1 MQKLDILKA
10 YFHFSNLQYSMTNTA
25 PGIVV
30 LGLGPQSKKFITK
43 ALKLCGDSAVLAHDV
58 AGMAGATHAIGT
70 PKALSAMRKKL
81 VPGSTAATRRKDLAR
96 SDAAIQWLASGER
109 GSSSNAIF
117 ARLTGFATEERGY
130 RDGSPVPRDP
140 ADLRRC
146 RLLLEQVPAL
156 EPEFRKRMA
165 RASLNWKAL
174 VASWD
179 ELCKTMDQET
189 PDWRKGSGRA
199 EKTYALMKSLGC

>member
-1 MQKLDILKA
+1 
-10 YFHFSNLQYSMTNTA
+10 MTTSTTSQ
-25 PGIVV
+25 GIVV
-30 LGLGPQSKKFITK
+30 LGLGPQSKKFVTK
-43 ALKLCGDSAVLAHDV
+43 ALKLCGDSAVIAHDV
-58 AGMAGATHAIGT
+58 AGMAGATHALGT
-70 PKALSAMRKKL
+70 PEALSAVRKKL
-81 VPGSTAATRRKDLAR
+81 APGSAAAARRKDLAR

-156 EPEFRKRMA
+156 APEFRKRMG
-165 RASLNWKAL
+165 RVKNWKAL
-174 VASWD
+174 VAAWD
-179 ELCKTMDQET
+179 VLCKLMDEET
-189 PDWRKGSGRA
+189 PDWRNGSGRA
-199 EKTYALMKSLGC
+199 EKTYSLMKSLGC

>member
-1 MQKLDILKA
+1 
-10 YFHFSNLQYSMTNTA
+10 MTTSTTSQ
-25 PGIVV
+25 GIVV
-30 LGLGPQSKKFITK
+30 LGLGPQSKKFVTK
-43 ALKLCGDSAVLAHDV
+43 ARKLCGDSAVLAHDV
-58 AGMAGATHAIGT
+58 SGMAGATHAIGT
-70 PKALSAMRKKL
+70 PEALAAVRKKL
-81 VPGSTAATRRKDLAR
+81 APGGTAAARRKDLAR

-165 RASLNWKAL
+165 RASLKWKAL
-174 VASWD
+174 VAAWD
-179 ELCKTMDQET
+179 VLCKLMDEET
-189 PDWRKGSGRA
+189 PDWRNGSGRA
-199 EKTYALMKSLGC
+199 EKTYSLMKSLGC